1 MLDLSLIMG
10 FFFLYEKIDSG
21 SLLVGYY
28 NSGVILVISST
39 IIWLYTYLFVY
50 LLSLLKI

>member
-1 MLDLSLIMG
+1 MLDLNLIVG
-10 FFFLYEKIDSG
+10 FFLYEKIDNG

-28 NSGVILVISST
+28 NSGVIFVLSTT